1 MSAPIE
7 EMARWDVGMLDQL
20 QQHYRAAGDAV
31 GAARVDAAFA
41 KKELDFIP
49 QTTEI
54 SNCGRLFRQRHLD
67 PETNQLSFTYT
78 GDIGEFIKPFT
89 SGATTGKINREL
101 CSGENAPEARA
112 RAAEHRAIFADGLS
126 ARAARAGSK

>member
-1 MSAPIE
+1 MSISQE

-31 GAARVDAAFA
+31 GVARVDAAFA

-67 PETNQLSFTYT
+67 PETNQPSFTYT
-78 GDIGEFIKPFT
+78 GDIGEFLKPFT
-89 SGATTGKINREL
+89 TGATTGKINRDI

-112 RAAEHRAIFADGLS
+112 RAAEDRAIYAAGL
-126 ARAARAGSK
+126 AARAGSK